1 MYCINTS
8 LVNHDVA
15 YGPWCCL
22 WPIDTM
28 ESVSLTLQARFGQ
41 RVRKLRLARGWTQEE
56 MAARF
61 GLDRAYVSHVERGT
75 KNICLPTMDIL
86 AKGFEISLARLLSG
100 I

>member
-1 MYCINTS
+1 M
-8 LVNHDVA
+8 A

-56 MAARF
+56 MAERF
-61 GLDRAYVSHVERGT
+61 GIDRAYLSHVERGT
-75 KNICLPTMDIL
+75 KNICLPTMDVL
-86 AKGFEISLARLLSG
+86 AKGFEISLARLLSRV
-100 I
+100 